1 MTITSTIG
9 FPSVV
14 GALTWVAEVLD
25 KK

>member
-14 GALTWVAEVLD
+14 AALTWVAEVLD

>member
-14 GALTWVAEVLD
+14 ATLTWVAEVLD

>member
-9 FPSVV
+9 VPSVV
-14 GALTWVAEVLD
+14 AALTWVAEVLD

>member
-1 MTITSTIG
+1 MMITSTIG

-14 GALTWVAEVLD
+14 AALTWVAEVLD